1 MKEKISHRKYPKWY
15 LEGYLYRIDTL
26 EQKERVKNQWTN
38 QPSQEFRETD
48 PKKTEERKWQ
58 RQHAHRPTQ

>member
-1 MKEKISHRKYPKWY
+1 MKEKISHRKYQKWY

-48 PKKTEERKWQ
+48 PKKTEERKW
-58 RQHAHRPTQ
+58 